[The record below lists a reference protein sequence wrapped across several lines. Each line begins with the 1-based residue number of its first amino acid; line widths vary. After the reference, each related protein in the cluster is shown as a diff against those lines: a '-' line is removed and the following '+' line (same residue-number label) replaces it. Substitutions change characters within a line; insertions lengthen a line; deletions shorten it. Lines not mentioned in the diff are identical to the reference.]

1 MGSAA
6 DAVIAATARTGLIRS
21 RVGDLPVA
29 SAFAPLAATMP
40 VTSAM
45 PSPLYLRAAGA
56 KPQPRNLRNR
66 PAVVREATA
75 LEAPLLA
82 ELHAECF
89 ETPWASEDFA
99 RLMAMPG
106 AVSLIASDQDEPL
119 GFALLRR
126 AADEVEILTIGTRP
140 AARRRGV
147 ARALIDDQSRFLATQ
162 GIVSLFIEVACSNAA
177 AQALY
182 RACGFAETARRMAY
196 YERAGGYREDAII
209 MRKDI
214 G

>member
-6 DAVIAATARTGLIRS
+6 DTVIAATARTGLIRS

-29 SAFAPLAATMP
+29 SAFAPLAATLP
-40 VTSAM
+40 ETSAM

-56 KPQPRNLRNR
+56 KPQARKLRIR
-66 PAVVREATA
+66 PTVVREATA

-106 AVSLIASDQDEPL
+106 AVSLIASDQDKPL

-147 ARALIDDQSRFLATQ
+147 ARALIDDQSRFLAAQ
-162 GIVSLFIEVACSNAA
+162 GIVSLFIEVACSNVA

-182 RACGFAETARRMAY
+182 RACGFAETARRKAY